1 MMIGVV
7 RPEERVVG
15 LSKGAFLFMV
25 DGITTPRDNKSG
37 THVYS
42 NLGLNVTEL
51 RFKELLL
58 VLHSEFRGSGLSI
71 LFRRLASCKATKAVT
86 SLFILPP
93 PVSEIA
99 SFFESSDN
107 FNIRSAFSFDSISAA
122 FGISCSRT

>member
-1 MMIGVV
+1 
-7 RPEERVVG
+7 
-15 LSKGAFLFMV
+15 
-25 DGITTPRDNKSG
+25 
-37 THVYS
+37 
-42 NLGLNVTEL
+42 LNVTEL

-71 LFRRLASCKATKAVT
+71 LFRPLASCKATKAVTSLFIFIIFKIQDSRFKIQDAEDASCKATKAVT